1 MRKDYHMASGA
12 VDREYDFNISG
23 LVHLKSVD
31 WSNKDHKQVIAA
43 SLVNGVYAWELYRKK
58 DAALAQL
65 WWSSFRFKLV
75 KELIDDC
82 GSLYGY
88 ITYFERREALGNTE
102 AGRMEAKYTLRALV
116 NNLVTLI
123 DKDRDYVP
131 FYLLPTANLNTY
143 ARSDSFREA
152 HKLRQWW
159 RENLQLKCTFYP
171 YSP

>member
-1 MRKDYHMASGA
+1 MKSDILQNTLANKLIRDVKT
-12 VDREYDFNISG
+12 G
-23 LVHLKSVD
+23 LTFIAATLLKSRD
-31 WSNKDHKQVIAA
+31 KLSKDEDYFIRFSRWKPHLFI
-43 SLVNGVYAWELYRKK
+43 NGNDHL
-58 DAALAQL
+58 
-65 WWSSFRFKLV
+65 SS
-75 KELIDDC
+75 
-82 GSLYGY
+82 GY

-152 HKLRQWW
+152 HKIRQWW